1 MWYLLGAVDKGREVG
16 RMLASARIKLA
27 LLAIG
32 SIVGAALMG
41 GCPLGP

>member
-1 MWYLLGAVDKGREVG
+1 MPGT
-16 RMLASARIKLA
+16 ARIKFA

-41 GCPLGP
+41 GCPWGP